1 MVGNVF
7 HDPLSSSMA
16 CIIAF
21 GLALGTVLGLL
32 VVPVLYSLFFNV
44 KESSGTKS
52 PVIASATGAPFPSA
66 G

>member
-1 MVGNVF
+1 
-7 HDPLSSSMA
+7 MA